1 MLRGLPIIAV
11 ACLAGLVL
19 VGCSQRI
26 APPPSHTTVIPEA
39 EREYVVESSKK
50 AGKGKKAKKK
60 EKKEKKEK
68 KRQAKKGDSESM
80 NPQAQ
85 ELSPE
90 VILEHVNAACRK
102 ESRAKGISS
111 IAAIFGRSSR
121 EKAYAECMRKKGF
134 NVGE

>member
-1 MLRGLPIIAV
+1 MLRGLPIIAI

-19 VGCSQRI
+19 VGCSQRV

-50 AGKGKKAKKK
+50 ADKNKKGKKAKK
-60 EKKEKKEK
+60 
-68 KRQAKKGDSESM
+68 RDSENM
-80 NPQAQ
+80 NLEAQ

-90 VILEHVNAACRK
+90 ASLELVNAACRK
-102 ESRAKGISS
+102 ESQVKGIKS
-111 IAAIFGRSSR
+111 IAAIFGRRSR

>member
-1 MLRGLPIIAV
+1 MLRGLPIIAI

-19 VGCSQRI
+19 VGCSQRV

-50 AGKGKKAKKK
+50 ADKNKKGKKAKK
-60 EKKEKKEK
+60 
-68 KRQAKKGDSESM
+68 RDSENM
-80 NPQAQ
+80 NLEAQ

-90 VILEHVNAACRK
+90 ASLELVNAACRK
-102 ESRAKGISS
+102 ESQVTGIRSL
-111 IAAIFGRSSR
+111 AAIFGRRSR

>member
-1 MLRGLPIIAV
+1 MLRGLPIIAI

-19 VGCSQRI
+19 VGCSQRV

-50 AGKGKKAKKK
+50 AGENKKGKKGKKAKK
-60 EKKEKKEK
+60 
-68 KRQAKKGDSESM
+68 RDSENM
-80 NPQAQ
+80 NLEAQ

-90 VILEHVNAACRK
+90 ASLELVNAACRK
-102 ESRAKGISS
+102 ESQVKGIRSL
-111 IAAIFGRSSR
+111 AAIFGRRSR